1 MLIAFGSGNQQA
13 QESNQNEQV
22 SNQQTQISNQN
33 EQESN
38 QEEQVSNQKQQ
49 TAMNNV
55 APTKLELSAY
65 EPYDYNASYNIDLSE
80 IQDSDVNISP
90 DDDVFVQPVPE
101 IKPTLPSPTTIA
113 TTTTAITTTTAATTT
128 ITIKTTES
136 ATTTIAEK
144 EHVTDDNIC
153 SNDTNGEI
161 FFELVEIFDNS
172 EFECSDD
179 LNAKQYQYR
188 SSNEA
193 FEACK
198 EITDCIAVTSTN
210 LVIIATELD
219 SLDFNGETDN
229 EEIVNFM
236 LPDAF
241 DFENHQVFVK
251 QCFSTRET
259 DTDEFKELDTLD
271 CNAEVVCSSGYRQKN
286 FDCVDVNEC
295 KLAHDC
301 TFEGK
306 TSHIHCFA
314 DVLTYM
320 IDHVRYIQLGSK
332 TRENFSK
339 PNAKIQLVVT
349 NVFVSLVSSHRHQ
362 SPGRGTNVIRWN
374 QKKSV

>member
-49 TAMNNV
+49 SAMNYV
-55 APTKLELSAY
+55 EPTKLDLNAY
-65 EPYDYNASYNIDLSE
+65 EPYQFNASYGIDLSE
-80 IQDSDVNISP
+80 IQDPTVETS
-90 DDDVFVQPVPE
+90 DDDVFVQPMPE
-101 IKPTLPSPTTIA
+101 VEPTLPSPTTIA
-113 TTTTAITTTTAATTT
+113 TTTTITTTAAATTT
-128 ITIKTTES
+128 ITVKTTKES
-136 ATTTIAEK
+136 AITTITDK
-144 EHVTDDNIC
+144 EHVTDDNNC
-153 SNDTNGEI
+153 SNNINGDI
-161 FFELVEIFDNS
+161 FFEQVEIFDNS
-172 EFECSDD
+172 EFECSDEF
-179 LNAKQYQYR
+179 NAKQFQYR
-188 SSNEA
+188 SSTEA

-198 EITDCIAVTSTN
+198 ERTDCIAVTSTH
-210 LVIIATELD
+210 LVIIAPKLESVQFHD
-219 SLDFNGETDN
+219 EIKN

-236 LPDAF
+236 LPDGF

-320 IDHVRYIQLGSK
+320 IDHVRYIQLDSK
-332 TRENFSK
+332 TCENFSK